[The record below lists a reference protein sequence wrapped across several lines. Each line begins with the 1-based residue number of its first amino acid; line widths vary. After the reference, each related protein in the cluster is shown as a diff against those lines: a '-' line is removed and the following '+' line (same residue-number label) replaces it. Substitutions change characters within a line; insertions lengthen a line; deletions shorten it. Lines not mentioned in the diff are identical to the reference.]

1 MPALAFSHQEE
12 EQEDLHDA
20 PLDHGDGT
28 IPNFPAFYYTKIVL
42 AGGACALVLCLL
54 IFFLLASSVLRFV
67 QSVGSMEPEKRARLM
82 RSSLGVPP
90 KPWPIDYLLPESSR
104 DRRHVGDLYWHEY
117 YQMNKLSEDN
127 PLTINSASDY
137 LQLLSPKRGMSMQF
151 DCLIEVDIKIKALS
165 GDTDDKTLI
174 DGCVDLVEGRATF
187 DMFIRSTIEGENGAV
202 VFYLIILRDSVEAT
216 IEMNFLE
223 VPGDGF
229 DIKMCGYT
237 ASWKNLYP
245 FIDEQC
251 DCDSS
256 VASVGKFPR
265 YFVAAVEMDDT
276 LFIDFMDGN
285 MPISFKAAIHG
296 SEEKEYCF
304 CNGAVVSVKVSWSA
318 ARY

>member
-1 MPALAFSHQEE
+1 
-12 EQEDLHDA
+12 
-20 PLDHGDGT
+20 
-28 IPNFPAFYYTKIVL
+28 
-42 AGGACALVLCLL
+42 
-54 IFFLLASSVLRFV
+54 
-67 QSVGSMEPEKRARLM
+67 
-82 RSSLGVPP
+82 
-90 KPWPIDYLLPESSR
+90 
-104 DRRHVGDLYWHEY
+104 
-117 YQMNKLSEDN
+117 
-127 PLTINSASDY
+127 
-137 LQLLSPKRGMSMQF
+137 MQF

-265 YFVAAVEMDDT
+265 YFIAAVEMDDT
-276 LFIDFMDGN
+276 LLIDFMDGN